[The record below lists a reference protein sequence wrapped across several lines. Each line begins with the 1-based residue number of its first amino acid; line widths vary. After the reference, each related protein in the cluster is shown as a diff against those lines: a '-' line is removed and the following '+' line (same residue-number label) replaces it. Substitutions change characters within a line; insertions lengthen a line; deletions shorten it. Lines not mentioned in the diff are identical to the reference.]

1 MTMIHISGSLAF
13 DRIMTFPGQFEDHIL
28 PEKLH
33 FLNVSFPIDRL
44 EEKMGGTAGNIAY
57 SLALL
62 GERSAIYGTV
72 GKDFSGYAKHL
83 AAMGIDLGGVI
94 SDENDFT
101 ACCYIMTD
109 KKSNQINA
117 FSPSAMKSPSFPA
130 RKPELHE
137 GDWGIVAPGNVD
149 DMVNLPAFYR
159 EAGIPY
165 IFDPGQQITVLEKEQ
180 LISALTGAHVLIGND
195 YEIERIEKITGLSR
209 ESLLE
214 RVEFL
219 IVTFGGKGSALL
231 RKGTNPYEIPA
242 ITVTTVSDPTG
253 AGDAYR
259 SGLLKGLHSGMGMA
273 FSARL
278 GTVAASF
285 CVEQYGTQLHR
296 FTREKFQARY
306 EKAFGPMPVLK

>member
-1 MTMIHISGSLAF
+1 MIHISGSLAF
-13 DRIMTFPGQFEDHIL
+13 DRIMTFPGHFEDHIL

-57 SLALL
+57 TLALL

-72 GKDFSGYAKHL
+72 GKDFSEYAGRL
-83 AAMGIDLGGVI
+83 SRMGIDLGGVKV
-94 SDENDFT
+94 DEGDFT

-109 KKSNQINA
+109 RSSNQINA
-117 FSPSAMKSPSFPA
+117 FSPSAMKTPAFPDKTPPVA
-130 RKPELHE
+130 G
-137 GDWGIVAPGNVD
+137 GDWGLVAPGNVD

-159 EAGIPY
+159 EHGIPY
-165 IFDPGQQITVLEKEQ
+165 IFDPGQQITVLGKEQ
-180 LISALTGAHVLIGND
+180 LISGLTGAYVLIGND
-195 YEIERIEKITGLSR
+195 YEIERIEKLTGLNR
-209 ESLLE
+209 DALLE

-219 IVTFGGKGSALL
+219 IVTFGGKGSVILH
-231 RKGTNPYEIPA
+231 KGARPYDVPA
-242 ITVTTVSDPTG
+242 VPLEQISDPTG

-259 SGLLKGLHSGMGMA
+259 AGLLKGLHNGMGIA

-285 CVEQYGTQLHR
+285 CVEQYGTQLHN
-296 FTREKFQARY
+296 FTPEEFQTRY
-306 EKAFGPMPVLK
+306 EASFGPMPVLK

>member
-1 MTMIHISGSLAF
+1 MIHISGSLAF
-13 DRIMTFPGQFEDHIL
+13 DRIMTFPGHFEDHIL

-57 SLALL
+57 TLALL

-72 GKDFSGYAKHL
+72 GKDFSEYAGRL
-83 AAMGIDLGGVI
+83 SRMGIDLGGVKV
-94 SDENDFT
+94 DEGDFT

-109 KKSNQINA
+109 RSSNQINA
-117 FSPSAMKSPSFPA
+117 FSPSAMKTPAFPDKTPPVA
-130 RKPELHE
+130 G
-137 GDWGIVAPGNVD
+137 GDWGLVAPGNVD

-159 EAGIPY
+159 EHGIPY
-165 IFDPGQQITVLEKEQ
+165 IFDPGQQITVLGKEQ
-180 LISALTGAHVLIGND
+180 LISGLTGAYVLIGND
-195 YEIERIEKITGLSR
+195 YEIERIEKLTGLNR
-209 ESLLE
+209 DALLE

-219 IVTFGGKGSALL
+219 IVTFGGKGSVILH
-231 RKGTNPYEIPA
+231 KGARPYDVPA
-242 ITVTTVSDPTG
+242 VPLEQISDPTG

-259 SGLLKGLHSGMGMA
+259 AGLLKGLHNGMGIA

-285 CVEQYGTQLHR
+285 CVEQYGTQLHN
-296 FTREKFQARY
+296 FTPEEFQTRY
-306 EKAFGPMPVLK
+306 EASFGPMPLLK